1 MDWTQYLMCTDITKR
16 PGLTDAPVGRPK
28 LKPLRWELLL
38 LVWPAITLI
47 LATHTHFY
55 QAALHLTF
63 PDIPTSWT
71 DSFRFPIVE
80 CLFWAVVTPA
90 ILWLSARCP
99 LFSTRWARSIGLLIV
114 ANAAIEV
121 LHALYRAPL
130 TSLVYP
136 KMVAISFRG
145 LLRLYLTGNALN
157 DVWVFWTI
165 VMIEQFAGSYMRH
178 AEQQREL
185 AAAQLR
191 ALTAQLQPH
200 FLFNV
205 LNSVSALMRHD
216 AEAAD
221 EMIGR
226 LSDLIRTTL
235 KDAPIEV
242 PLRQELALVTNYI
255 EIERMRF
262 LDRLEFAVQVA
273 DEALDA
279 AVPPLLLLPIVENAV
294 RYAITPRTSPGRI
307 DVEAVREKGM
317 LAVRIKDDG
326 PGQQN
331 GSRLEEGIGLSNT
344 RMRLQKHYS
353 GAASFSYR
361 NMTPSGFQVEFRLP
375 YRSAAVEV
383 RN

>member
-1 MDWTQYLMCTDITKR
+1 MMNDPAKSPSLR
-16 PGLTDAPVGRPK
+16 
-28 LKPLRWELLL
+28 PLRWKVLL

-47 LATHTHFY
+47 LATHTHIY

-63 PDIPTSWT
+63 QDIPTSWT
-71 DSFRFPIVE
+71 DSFRFPVVE
-80 CLFWAVVTPA
+80 CLFWAVLTPA

-99 LFSTRWARSIGLLIV
+99 LFSTRWARSIGLLVV
-114 ANAAIEV
+114 ANAATEA

-130 TSLVYP
+130 TFFVYP

-145 LLRLYLTGNALN
+145 LLRLYLTGNALS
-157 DVWVFWTI
+157 DAWAFWTI
-165 VMIEQFAGSYMRH
+165 VMIEQFASSYLRH
-178 AEQQREL
+178 SEQQKEL
-185 AAAQLR
+185 ARAQLQ

-235 KDAPIEV
+235 KDAPAEV
-242 PLRQELALVTNYI
+242 PLRQELALVANYI
-255 EIERMRF
+255 EIERTRF

-273 DEALDA
+273 DEVLDA

-294 RYAITPRTSPGRI
+294 RYAITPRASAGRI
-307 DVEAVREKGM
+307 DVEAVREKDI

-331 GSRLEEGIGLSNT
+331 GSRLTEGIGLSNT

-361 NMTPSGFQVEFRLP
+361 NMSPSGFQVEFRLP
-375 YRSAAVEV
+375 YRSAAEEV